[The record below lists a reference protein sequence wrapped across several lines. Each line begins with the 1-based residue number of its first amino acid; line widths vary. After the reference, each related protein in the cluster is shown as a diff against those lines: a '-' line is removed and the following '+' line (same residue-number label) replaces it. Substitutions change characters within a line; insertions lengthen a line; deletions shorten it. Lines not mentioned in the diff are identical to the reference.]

1 MEDKEGTVT
10 EEERISFQV
19 RENKTALLCGT
30 LAIAFSL
37 FIWIMR
43 LLHPAS
49 RGGGALFYLPLMCML
64 LFGASCFVLYYKR
77 KLTVE
82 EMEMCY
88 VNLMGKRKC
97 FTLDEIGFCKIGTG
111 GNSNAF
117 VMYDLQGEK
126 LCKLDFDMCGMAQ
139 LYQYLVDN
147 RVEVEWANG
156 RLNRQTAYLIRAI
169 GRETAVCGEEIR
181 KCSEAFYGEA
191 QPVFLAWEKNNARYD
206 LHWEI
211 GFAQYLAKDLEG
223 KCYFRER
230 RSSLQEPL
238 ESIPDTYECLL
249 EAYLKQG
256 DEYVVNRRG
265 EEVNIILPYLA
276 DSKSYQIGEGRRIR
290 KADEQGMTDWL
301 VIRLEALSAELPRH
315 KYHTETFTLQHTLRP
330 AAGLAAETG
339 RGA

>member
-1 MEDKEGTVT
+1 MEDRAGTVA
-10 EEERISFQV
+10 EEAKISFQV
-19 RENKTALLCGT
+19 RENKTALLCGA
-30 LAIAFSL
+30 LAVVFSL
-37 FIWIMR
+37 FIWVMR
-43 LLHPAS
+43 LLHPSA
-49 RGGGALFYLPLMCML
+49 RGGGALLYLPLLCML
-64 LFGASCFVLYYKR
+64 LFGGSCFVLYFNR
-77 KLTVE
+77 KLIVE
-82 EMEMCY
+82 EMELCY
-88 VNLMGKRKC
+88 VNLIGKKKC

-111 GNSNAF
+111 GNNNAF
-117 VMYDLQGEK
+117 VMYDLRGDK
-126 LCKLDFDMCGMAQ
+126 LCKLDIDMCGLAQ
-139 LYQYLVDN
+139 LHQYLVDN
-147 RVEVEWANG
+147 RVEVEWANE

-181 KCSEAFYGEA
+181 RCSEALYDKVL
-191 QPVFLAWEKNNARYD
+191 PVFLAWEKNNTRYD

-238 ESIPDTYECLL
+238 EKIPETYECLL

-256 DEYVVNRRG
+256 DTYVVSRRG

-290 KADEQGMTDWL
+290 RTDEQSMTDWL
-301 VIRLEALSAELPRH
+301 EIRLEALAAELPKHR
-315 KYHTETFTLQHTLRP
+315 YHTDTFTLQHKLSP
-330 AAGLAAETG
+330 AAGLAVETG